1 MEMPPPFTF
10 MGVGT
15 MSHTRTFEWTPWK
28 WHPRSAERE
37 HNGSVYAEPI
47 QGHAYAVAVQP
58 RYVKDQEW
66 RVHASLIA
74 AAPELLA
81 LVKRYRAETPLG
93 NQPSMIA
100 EEADRIIA
108 KAEGRAP

>member
-1 MEMPPPFTF
+1 
-10 MGVGT
+10 
-15 MSHTRTFEWTPWK
+15 MSGEHTPGPWRWWTSNSWRRLKHDDRGITQNVLEPYVCRDG
-28 WHPRSAERE
+28 HPDLSVSA
-37 HNGSVYAEPI
+37 ADM
-47 QGHAYAVAVQP
+47 A
-58 RYVKDQEW
+58 
-66 RVHASLIA
+66 LIA

-81 LVKRYRAETPLG
+81 LVKRYRTETPLG

>member
-1 MEMPPPFTF
+1 MSGKHTPGPWLVEIIGSPRVVAEGAKGGPF
-10 MGVGT
+10 
-15 MSHTRTFEWTPWK
+15 
-28 WHPRSAERE
+28 
-37 HNGSVYAEPI
+37 PI
-47 QGHAYAVAVQP
+47 CDVRGWGYLTGKGHGALGLPTDEAVSIQNANT
-58 RYVKDQEW
+58 
-66 RVHASLIA
+66 HLIA
-74 AAPELLA
+74 AAPDLLA